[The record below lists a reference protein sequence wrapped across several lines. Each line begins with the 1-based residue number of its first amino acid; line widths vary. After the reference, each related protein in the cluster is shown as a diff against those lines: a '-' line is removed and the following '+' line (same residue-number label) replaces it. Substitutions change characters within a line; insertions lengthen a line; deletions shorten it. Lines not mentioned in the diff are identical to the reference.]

1 MFPKY
6 FQGKK
11 KYSFKNKNNSSDIYI
26 KTARWENKI
35 LEELSCQ
42 FDFLTKENPREEPYR
57 YNDFKFMRC
66 GIKDEVPLMELAKAV
81 DVALEL
87 IIKKF
92 INPF

>member
-1 MFPKY
+1 MA
-6 FQGKK
+6 QH
-11 KYSFKNKNNSSDIYI
+11 I